1 MLIKWYDEGWDDP
14 RLVHGDA
21 VPRVLWELVEGRR
34 RRTVNLIQFV
44 IVKIVKNNSQ
54 KLAESRRC
62 RTVYLVQQICTWYTN
77 DNKWPPGPGQCHI
90 WGTSVKMRG
99 MHLKV
104 RGCEV
109 ADKWSHSTRLYKEIR
124 WWYDCMLWWY
134 DDDMMMLQWYGVIS
148 WWHDKITIM
157 TGWFFMYLRRVWLL
171 DTRRLLAGGTSGRL

>member
-1 MLIKWYDEGWDDP
+1 MRREGTPDWCM
-14 RLVHGDA
+14 VTQFHGSFESWWRAAA
-21 VPRVLWELVEGRR
+21 VVRCTWS
-34 RRTVNLIQFV
+34 QFV
-44 IVKIVKNNSQ
+44 IVKNVKNIVRNW
-54 KLAESRRC
+54 RRVAAVV
-62 RTVYLVQQICTWYTN
+62 RCTWYDKFAPGTN
-77 DNKWPPGPGQCHI
+77 NNKWPPGPGQCHI
-90 WGTSVKMRG
+90 WGASVKMRG
-99 MHLKV
+99 MNLKV